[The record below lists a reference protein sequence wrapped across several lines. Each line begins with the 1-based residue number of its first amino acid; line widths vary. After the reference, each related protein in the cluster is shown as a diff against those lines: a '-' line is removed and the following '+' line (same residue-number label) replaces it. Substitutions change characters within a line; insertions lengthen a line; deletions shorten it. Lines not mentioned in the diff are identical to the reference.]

1 MAETLAST
9 LNQPVDP
16 FSIVGQVSKKP
27 GLIERGTAARS
38 ALEPMMRAEESASAE
53 SRRLQR
59 QGAEKIAQ
67 GEVDLA
73 QGEVRAIE
81 GAQRAY
87 TEAIGE
93 APIRRVQDFNPDA
106 AMELAALTAIMGAFV
121 GLTGGGGRGALA
133 ALEGVTTGYRQGD
146 QDRYERE
153 LKTYE
158 SELQKY
164 KDRISSA
171 KQTYDNV
178 IKLETA
184 RKGAGA
190 AELKKLQTQIA
201 GTAGEAQAKAGNFK
215 EVNNFLK
222 DAMQAADKAQ
232 QKLLESAGSSGGGKG
247 GGVQVPAGID
257 VEGVQIIPG
266 AGVPRVM
273 TSIYEGLP
281 KGLQESFARTE
292 QTKFATERIKNQSIV
307 KKARE
312 TLRDIDAAE
321 IALNNIEAKAK
332 AQKGI
337 GTGGAAGMPIIG
349 TPIQQI
355 LSAQDKDYADFDQV
369 SNKLQRLAY
378 VPGEG
383 QISNYERELFQRAN
397 IGIGR
402 PIETNRRLL
411 EAYRAAAQQDIERS
425 KFYERFFAAN
435 KQVNEAEEW
444 YQYYLNQN
452 PVLIDDGRGN
462 LVFNRSRQS
471 FEDFYG
477 GKRKTTQAQQPAV
490 SQQQGQ
496 SRGSLTADQVREQAE
511 LNNISVEEAAQKLR
525 DRGYDIEE
533 E

>member
-9 LNQPVDP
+9 LNQPLDP

-27 GLIERGTAARS
+27 GLIERGTAARG
-38 ALEPMMRAEESASAE
+38 ALEPMMRAEEATRSEA
-53 SRRLQR
+53 RRLQR
-59 QGAEKIAQ
+59 EGAEKVAQ
-67 GEVDLA
+67 GEAELA

-81 GAQRAY
+81 QGQKAF
-87 TEAIGE
+87 TEKVGE
-93 APIRRVQDFNPDA
+93 MPVRNVQEFNPNA
-106 AMELAALTAIMGAFV
+106 GMELAALTAIVGAFV
-121 GLTGGGGRGALA
+121 GLSGGGGRGALA
-133 ALEGVTTGYRQGD
+133 ALEGATTGYRQGD
-146 QDRYERE
+146 QDRYDRE
-153 LKTYE
+153 LKRYE
-158 SELQKY
+158 AELQGY
-164 KDRISSA
+164 KDRFASA
-171 KQTYDNV
+171 KQTLDNFY
-178 IKLETA
+178 KLETA
-184 RKGAGA
+184 KKGAGA
-190 AELKKLQTQIA
+190 AELKRLQTQIA
-201 GTAGEAQAKAGNFK
+201 GTVGEAQAKAGNYA
-215 EVNNFLK
+215 EVGKFLQ
-222 DAMQAADKAQ
+222 DAMKAADEAQ
-232 QKLLESAGSSGGGKG
+232 KKLLESSGSSGGG

-281 KGLQESFARTE
+281 KSLQESFARTE

-321 IALNNIEAKAK
+321 IALNNIEAKAR
-332 AQKGI
+332 AQKGM
-337 GTGGAAGMPIIG
+337 GTGGAAGMPVIG

-435 KQVNEAEEW
+435 KQLNEAEEW

-462 LVFNRSRQS
+462 LVFNRNRQS

-477 GKRKTTQAQQPAV
+477 GRRQAPQTAQPPAT
-490 SQQQGQ
+490 QQQGQ
-496 SRGSLTADQVREQAE
+496 TRGSLTADQVREQAE
-511 LNNISVEEAAQKLR
+511 LNNISVEEATKRLR

-533 E
+533 EF